1 MTDLF
6 RSHLG
11 DTPLSEDEKRD
22 LIPSLSTQRELNEFE
37 FANIRSARD
46 WARQPRRLARTD
58 LTSASYLLDLHRR
71 MFNATWRWAGRFRT
85 TDKTIGVSP
94 VRLQSDLAALLGDV
108 RYWIEHNE
116 PIDQTAVRLHH
127 RLVYIHL
134 FANGNGRHARL
145 MADLLVQKHNRP
157 PFSWGAGTG
166 PATAVRAAYLA
177 ALRQAD
183 QHDYGP
189 LFAFARSG
197 GLGS

>member
-1 MTDLF
+1 VTDLF

-11 DTPLSEDEKRD
+11 DTPLSDEERRD

-46 WARQPRRLARTD
+46 WARQPRRLAKAD
-58 LTSASYLLDLHRR
+58 ITSASYLIDLHRR

-85 TDKTIGVSP
+85 TEKTIGVSP
-94 VRLQSDLAALLGDV
+94 VRLQSDLGALLGDA
-108 RYWIEHNE
+108 RYWLEHRE
-116 PIDQTAVRLHH
+116 PIDETAVRMHH

-134 FANGNGRHARL
+134 FPNGNGLHARL
-145 MADLLVQKHNRP
+145 VADLLVQKHNRP
-157 PFSWGAGTG
+157 PLSWGSGTA
-166 PATAVRAAYLA
+166 ATPVVRAAYLA

-189 LFAFARSG
+189 LFTFARSG
-197 GLGS
+197 DLGS

>member
-11 DTPLSEDEKRD
+11 DTPLSEEEKQD

-46 WARQPRRLARTD
+46 WARQPRRLAKVD
-58 LTSASYLLDLHRR
+58 LTTASYLIDLHRR
-71 MFNATWRWAGRFRT
+71 MFNGTWRWAGRLRT
-85 TDKTIGVSP
+85 TDKTIGVPP
-94 VRLQSDLAALLGDV
+94 VRVQSDLAALLGDA
-108 RYWIEHNE
+108 RYWLEHGE
-116 PIDQTAVRLHH
+116 PIDEVAVRYHH

-134 FANGNGRHARL
+134 FQNGNGRHARL
-145 MADLLVQKHNRP
+145 IADLLVQKHDRP
-157 PFSWGAGTG
+157 PFPWGAGTAAV
-166 PATAVRAAYLA
+166 PEVRAAYLA

-189 LFAFARSG
+189 LYAFARSG
-197 GLGS
+197 DLGS